1 MKMFEQTGEFTPD
14 SLIASADFPI
24 LKEGI
29 GLKAGQ
35 GILKRGSLI
44 IRSEKAGYIAGA
56 TITTGSG
63 ETAKSEEVKG
73 KIFGILT
80 DDTDTGTDAAGDNI
94 PAVCY
99 HTGVFNRDAV
109 IVTGTDESGKNATV
123 DKYEDDMRDV
133 SLFLRNVQNY

>member
-1 MKMFEQTGEFTPD
+1 MFEQTGEFTPD

-63 ETAKSEEVKG
+63 ETA
-73 KIFGILT
+73 
-80 DDTDTGTDAAGDNI
+80 
-94 PAVCY
+94 
-99 HTGVFNRDAV
+99 
-109 IVTGTDESGKNATV
+109 
-123 DKYEDDMRDV
+123 
-133 SLFLRNVQNY
+133 